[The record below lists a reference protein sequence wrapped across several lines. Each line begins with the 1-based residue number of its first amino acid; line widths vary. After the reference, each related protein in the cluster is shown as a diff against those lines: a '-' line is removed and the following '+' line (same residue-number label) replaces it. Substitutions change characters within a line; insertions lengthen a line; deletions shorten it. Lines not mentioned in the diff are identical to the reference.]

1 MNSVQNYGMTNYQ
14 VGFKA
19 KGGNV
24 VKTLDDKI
32 KKNKLIKNLT
42 KELNYLN
49 RQEAESIKE
58 RGFLWTSASGIST
71 KIANIENRLNR
82 LA

>member
-1 MNSVQNYGMTNYQ
+1 MT
-14 VGFKA
+14 KS
-19 KGGNV
+19 
-24 VKTLDDKI
+24 

-58 RGFLWTSASGIST
+58 RGFLWTSASGISA